1 MSSGGTGSASW
12 FGRWGMNDDM
22 GGGTDNMDATE
33 RPVIATTTRTV
44 KRRGS
49 RLSRAD
55 RTPLGLW
62 FWEIDRVLL
71 LLVSMLIATGL
82 VAVAAASPVAAQK
95 LSTATASLD
104 PLYYFYRQLM
114 WVMVGVPVML
124 AVSMLPKAQARR
136 FAIYG
141 TIAFL
146 ALLFLVPLVG
156 TTVNG
161 AQRWIGS
168 GVFRLQPSEFL
179 KPFFAVA
186 LAWILS
192 LRLHDQSLPVV
203 PLTFVLT
210 GVIGVLLMGQP
221 DLGQT
226 IIFIGTWLVLV
237 MIAGLSMR
245 IIGVLA
251 ASGLAGIVV
260 AYFTYSVA
268 HQRINSW
275 LFGEGDSF
283 QEDRAHATITAGGL
297 IGTGPGAGLAKFKLP
312 EAHTDYIFSVIG
324 EEFGIIACIAIA
336 VLFLAIIVRVLV
348 RLLDEEDSFLILAVA
363 GLIAQFG
370 GQATINMA
378 VNTQLFPSKGMT
390 LPFISYGGSSF
401 IALSIGMGLLL
412 SLTRR
417 NPYAARVSMTG
428 NWNKK

>member
-1 MSSGGTGSASW
+1 M
-12 FGRWGMNDDM
+12 
-22 GGGTDNMDATE
+22 DNMDRASE
-33 RPVIATTTRTV
+33 RPIIATTRSV
-44 KRRGS
+44 KRRGP

-71 LLVSMLIATGL
+71 LLVSMLIAIGL

-95 LSTATASLD
+95 LSTTTASLD

-114 WVMVGVPVML
+114 WVIVGVPVML
-124 AVSMLPKAQARR
+124 AISMLPKAQARR

-141 TIAFL
+141 TLTFL
-146 ALLFLVPLVG
+146 ALLFLVPLIG
-156 TTVNG
+156 ASVNG

-168 GVFRLQPSEFL
+168 GMFRLQPSEFL

-186 LAWILS
+186 LAWVLS

-203 PLTFVLT
+203 PLSFVLT
-210 GVIGVLLMGQP
+210 GVIAVLLMGQP

-226 IIFIGTWLVLV
+226 IIFAATWFVLVLV
-237 MIAGLSMR
+237 AGLSMR
-245 IIGVLA
+245 IMAGLGVAGLVGLVLA
-251 ASGLAGIVV
+251 YFFYPV
-260 AYFTYSVA
+260 AQ
-268 HQRINSW
+268 QRINIW
-275 LFGEGDSF
+275 LFAEGDSF
-283 QEDRAHATITAGGL
+283 QVDKAHATLTAGGL
-297 IGTGPGAGLAKFKLP
+297 IGTGPGAGLAKFQLP

-336 VLFLAIIVRVLV
+336 ILYLAIIVRVLV
-348 RLLDEEDSFLILAVA
+348 RLLDEEDSFLILAVC
-363 GLIAQFG
+363 GLVAQFG
-370 GQATINMA
+370 GQAVINMA

-390 LPFISYGGSSF
+390 LPFISYGGSSML
-401 IALSIGMGLLL
+401 ALSIGMGLLL

-417 NPYAARVSMTG
+417 NPYAARVSMTR

>member
-1 MSSGGTGSASW
+1 MSGG
-12 FGRWGMNDDM
+12 
-22 GGGTDNMDATE
+22 DNMDAATE
-33 RPVIATTTRTV
+33 RPVIAATRTT
-44 KRRGS
+44 KRRGP

-71 LLVSMLIATGL
+71 LLVSILVAVGL

-95 LSTATASLD
+95 LSTSTASLD

-114 WVMVGVPVML
+114 WVIVGVPVML
-124 AVSMLPKAQARR
+124 MVSMLPKPQARR

-146 ALLFLVPLVG
+146 VLLFLVPLVG
-156 TTVNG
+156 TSVNG

-179 KPFFAVA
+179 KPFFAVS
-186 LAWILS
+186 LAWVLS

-203 PLTFVLT
+203 PLALALT
-210 GVIGVLLMGQP
+210 GVIALLLMGQP

-226 IIFIGTWLVLV
+226 VIFVATWLVLV
-237 MIAGLSMR
+237 MVAGLSMR
-245 IIGVLA
+245 ILA
-251 ASGLAGIVV
+251 GLAGAGVV
-260 AYFTYSVA
+260 GLVLAYFFYPVA
-268 HQRINSW
+268 QQRINIW
-275 LFGEGDSF
+275 LFAEGDSF
-283 QEDRAHATITAGGL
+283 QVDKAHATLTAGGL
-297 IGTGPGAGLAKFKLP
+297 IGTGPGAGLAKFQLP

-324 EEFGIIACIAIA
+324 EEFGMIACAVIVTLYLAIAI
-336 VLFLAIIVRVLV
+336 RVLMK
-348 RLLDEEDSFLILAVA
+348 LLDEEDAFRLLAAA
-363 GLIAQFG
+363 GLAAQFG
-370 GQATINMA
+370 VQSLINMA
-378 VNTQLFPSKGMT
+378 VNTQIFPSKGMT

-417 NPYAARVSMTG
+417 NPYAARVSMTR

>member
-1 MSSGGTGSASW
+1 
-12 FGRWGMNDDM
+12 
-22 GGGTDNMDATE
+22 MDAAE
-33 RPVIATTTRTV
+33 RPVIAATTRTA
-44 KRRGS
+44 KRRGP

-114 WVMVGVPVML
+114 WVMIGVPVML
-124 AVSMLPKAQARR
+124 GVSMLPKAQSRR

-141 TIAFL
+141 TITFL
-146 ALLFLVPLVG
+146 ALLFLVPLIG
-156 TTVNG
+156 TSVNG

-168 GVFRLQPSEFL
+168 GMFRLQPSEFL

-203 PLTFVLT
+203 PLSFVLT
-210 GVIGVLLMGQP
+210 GIIAVLLMAQP

-226 IIFIGTWLVLV
+226 IIFVATWLVLV
-237 MIAGLSMR
+237 MVAGLSMR
-245 IIGVLA
+245 IMGALA
-251 ASGLAGIVV
+251 ASGVV
-260 AYFTYSVA
+260 GLILAYFFYPVA
-268 HQRINSW
+268 QQRINIW
-275 LFGEGDSF
+275 LFAEGDSF
-283 QEDRAHATITAGGL
+283 QVDKAHATLTAGGL
-297 IGTGPGAGLAKFKLP
+297 IGTGPGAGLAKFQLP

-336 VLFLAIIVRVLV
+336 ILFLAIIVRVLV
-348 RLLDEEDSFLILAVA
+348 RLLDEEDSFLILAVS

>member
-1 MSSGGTGSASW
+1 MSGG
-12 FGRWGMNDDM
+12 M
-22 GGGTDNMDATE
+22 DNMDATSE
-33 RPVIATTTRTV
+33 RPVIAATRTV
-44 KRRGS
+44 KRRGP

-71 LLVSMLIATGL
+71 LLVSMLVAVGL

-95 LSTATASLD
+95 LSTSTASLD

-114 WVMVGVPVML
+114 WVFVGVPVML
-124 AVSMLPKAQARR
+124 AISMLPKPQARR
-136 FAIYG
+136 FAVYG
-141 TIAFL
+141 TILFL

-156 TTVNG
+156 ASVNG
-161 AQRWIGS
+161 AQRWLGS
-168 GVFRLQPSEFL
+168 GIFRLQPSEFL
-179 KPFFAVA
+179 KPVFAVS

-192 LRLHDQSLPVV
+192 LRLHDPSLPVV
-203 PLTFVLT
+203 PLSFVLT

-226 IIFIGTWLVLV
+226 IIFLGTWLVLV
-237 MIAGLSMR
+237 TVAGLSMR
-245 IIGVLA
+245 IIGI
-251 ASGLAGIVV
+251 LAGLGFAGLVV

-268 HQRINSW
+268 TLRINTW

-283 QEDRAHATITAGGL
+283 QQDKAHATLTAGGL
-297 IGTGPGAGLAKFKLP
+297 IGAGPGAGLAKFQLP

-324 EEFGIIACIAIA
+324 EEFGIIACVAIA
-336 VLFLAIIVRVLV
+336 VLYLAIIVRVLV

-401 IALSIGMGLLL
+401 IALSVGMGLLL

-417 NPYAARVSMTG
+417 NPYAARVSMTR

>member
-1 MSSGGTGSASW
+1 MD
-12 FGRWGMNDDM
+12 DDM
-22 GGGTDNMDATE
+22 NGGADNMDATTE
-33 RPVIATTTRTV
+33 RPVIATTRTT
-44 KRRGS
+44 KRRGP

-71 LLVSMLIATGL
+71 LVSMLIAIGL

-124 AVSMLPKAQARR
+124 AVSMLPKPQARR

-141 TIAFL
+141 TITFVF
-146 ALLFLVPLVG
+146 LLFMVPLIG

-168 GVFRLQPSEFL
+168 GIFRLQPSEFL
-179 KPFFAVA
+179 KPFFAVS

-192 LRLHDQSLPVV
+192 LRLHDQNLPVV
-203 PLTFVLT
+203 PLSFVFT
-210 GVIGVLLMGQP
+210 GIIAILLMSQP

-226 IIFIGTWLVLV
+226 IIFAGTWFVLV
-237 MIAGLSMR
+237 MVAGLSMR
-245 IIGVLA
+245 IMA
-251 ASGLAGIVV
+251 GLAGTGLAGLVL
-260 AYFTYSVA
+260 AYFFYPVA
-268 HQRINSW
+268 QQRINIW
-275 LFGEGDSF
+275 LFAEGDSF
-283 QEDRAHATITAGGL
+283 QVDKAHATLTAGGL
-297 IGTGPGAGLAKFKLP
+297 IGTGPGAGLAKFQLP

-336 VLFLAIIVRVLV
+336 VLYLAIIVRVLV

-417 NPYAARVSMTG
+417 NPYAARVSMTR
-428 NWNKK
+428 NWNRK

>member
-1 MSSGGTGSASW
+1 MIGG
-12 FGRWGMNDDM
+12 MDH
-22 GGGTDNMDATE
+22 MDATE
-33 RPVIATTTRTV
+33 RPVVAAPRIV
-44 KRRGS
+44 KRRGP

-71 LLVSMLIATGL
+71 LLVSMLVAVGL

-95 LSTATASLD
+95 LSTTTASLD

-114 WVMVGVPVML
+114 WVIVGVPVML
-124 AVSMLPKAQARR
+124 AVSMLPKPQARR

-141 TIAFL
+141 TILFL
-146 ALLFLVPLVG
+146 ILLFLVPLLG
-156 TTVNG
+156 ASVNG
-161 AQRWIGS
+161 AQRWLGS
-168 GVFRLQPSEFL
+168 GAFRLQPSEFL
-179 KPFFAVA
+179 KPFFAVS

-203 PLTFVLT
+203 PLSLVLT
-210 GVIGVLLMGQP
+210 GIIAVLLMGQP

-226 IIFIGTWLVLV
+226 IIFAATWFVLVLV
-237 MIAGLSMR
+237 AGLSMR
-245 IIGVLA
+245 ILTGLMGA
-251 ASGLAGIVV
+251 GLAGLVL
-260 AYFTYSVA
+260 AYFFYPVA
-268 HQRINSW
+268 QQRINIW
-275 LFGEGDSF
+275 LFAEGDSF
-283 QEDRAHATITAGGL
+283 QVDKAHATLTAGGL
-297 IGTGPGAGLAKFKLP
+297 VGTGPGAGLAKFQLP

-336 VLFLAIIVRVLV
+336 ILYLAIIVRVLV

-370 GQATINMA
+370 GQAIINMA

-401 IALSIGMGLLL
+401 LALSVGMGLLL

-417 NPYAARVSMTG
+417 NPYAARVSMTR

>member
-1 MSSGGTGSASW
+1 MSGG
-12 FGRWGMNDDM
+12 M
-22 GGGTDNMDATE
+22 DNMDATTE
-33 RPVIATTTRTV
+33 RPVIATTRTV
-44 KRRGS
+44 KRRGP

-71 LLVSMLIATGL
+71 LLVSMLVAIGL

-95 LSTATASLD
+95 LSTSTASLD

-114 WVMVGVPVML
+114 WVIVGVPVML
-124 AVSMLPKAQARR
+124 GVSMLPKAQARR

-141 TIAFL
+141 TITFL
-146 ALLFLVPLVG
+146 VLLFLVPLFG

-168 GVFRLQPSEFL
+168 GIFRLQPSEFL
-179 KPFFAVA
+179 KPFFAVS

-203 PLTFVLT
+203 PLSFVLT
-210 GVIGVLLMGQP
+210 GVIAMLLMGQP

-226 IIFIGTWLVLV
+226 VIFAATWLVLV
-237 MIAGLSMR
+237 LVAGLSMR
-245 IIGVLA
+245 IMGMLAATGVVGIVLA
-251 ASGLAGIVV
+251 YFFYPV
-260 AYFTYSVA
+260 AQ
-268 HQRINSW
+268 QRINIW
-275 LFGEGDSF
+275 LFAEGDSF
-283 QEDRAHATITAGGL
+283 QVDKAHATLTAGGL
-297 IGTGPGAGLAKFKLP
+297 IGTGPGAGLAKFQLP

-324 EEFGIIACIAIA
+324 EEFGMIACIAIA
-336 VLFLAIIVRVLV
+336 ILYLAIIVRVLV

-363 GLIAQFG
+363 ALIAQFG
-370 GQATINMA
+370 GQAVINMA
-378 VNTQLFPSKGMT
+378 VNTQIFPSKGMT

-417 NPYAARVSMTG
+417 NPYAARVSMTR

>member
-1 MSSGGTGSASW
+1 MS
-12 FGRWGMNDDM
+12 R
-22 GGGTDNMDATE
+22 GTDNLDATSE
-33 RPVIATTTRTV
+33 RPVIAAPRST
-44 KRRGS
+44 KRRGP

-71 LLVSMLIATGL
+71 LLVSILVAVGL

-95 LSTATASLD
+95 LSTSTANLD

-114 WVMVGVPVML
+114 WVIVGVPVML

-141 TIAFL
+141 TALFL
-146 ALLFLVPLVG
+146 FLLFLVPLVG

-161 AQRWIGS
+161 AQRWLGS

-179 KPFFAVA
+179 KPFFAVS
-186 LAWILS
+186 LAWVLS

-203 PLTFVLT
+203 PLSFALT
-210 GVIGVLLMGQP
+210 GIIAVLLMGQP

-226 IIFIGTWLVLV
+226 IIFAATWFVLVLV
-237 MIAGLSMR
+237 AGLSMR
-245 IIGVLA
+245 ILGGLLGAGFAGLVLA
-251 ASGLAGIVV
+251 
-260 AYFTYSVA
+260 YFFYPVA
-268 HQRINSW
+268 HQRINIW
-275 LFGEGDSF
+275 LFDKGDSF
-283 QEDRAHATITAGGL
+283 QVDKAHATLTAGGL
-297 IGTGPGAGLAKFKLP
+297 IGTGPGAGLAKFQLP

-324 EEFGIIACIAIA
+324 EEFGIIACVAI
-336 VLFLAIIVRVLV
+336 VILYLAIIVRVLV

-417 NPYAARVSMTG
+417 NPYAARVSMTR

>member
-1 MSSGGTGSASW
+1 MERAS
-12 FGRWGMNDDM
+12 
-22 GGGTDNMDATE
+22 E
-33 RPVIATTTRTV
+33 RPVIAATRSA
-44 KRRGS
+44 KRRGP

-71 LLVSMLIATGL
+71 LLVSMLIAIGL

-95 LSTATASLD
+95 LSTSTASLD

-114 WVMVGVPVML
+114 WVIVGVPVML
-124 AVSMLPKAQARR
+124 SISMLPKVQARR

-141 TIAFL
+141 TLTCL
-146 ALLFLVPLVG
+146 ALLFLVPLIG
-156 TTVNG
+156 TSVNG

-168 GVFRLQPSEFL
+168 GAFRLQPSEFL
-179 KPFFAVA
+179 KPFFAVS
-186 LAWILS
+186 LAWVLS

-203 PLTFVLT
+203 PLSFVLT
-210 GVIGVLLMGQP
+210 GVIAVLLMGQP

-226 IIFIGTWLVLV
+226 VIFGATWFVLVLV
-237 MIAGLSMR
+237 AGLSMR
-245 IIGVLA
+245 IMAGLGVA
-251 ASGLAGIVV
+251 GLAGIVL
-260 AYFTYSVA
+260 AYFFYPVA
-268 HQRINSW
+268 QQRINIW
-275 LFGEGDSF
+275 LFAEGDSF
-283 QEDRAHATITAGGL
+283 QVEKAHATLTSGGL
-297 IGTGPGAGLAKFKLP
+297 IGTGPGAGLAKFQLP

-324 EEFGIIACIAIA
+324 EEFGIIACVAIAI
-336 VLFLAIIVRVLV
+336 LYLAIIVRVLV
-348 RLLDEEDSFLILAVA
+348 RLLDEEDSFLILAVTA
-363 GLIAQFG
+363 LIAQFG
-370 GQATINMA
+370 GQAIINMA

-417 NPYAARVSMTG
+417 NPYAARVSMTR

>member
-1 MSSGGTGSASW
+1 MSG
-12 FGRWGMNDDM
+12 NL
-22 GGGTDNMDATE
+22 DNLDATPE
-33 RPVIATTTRTV
+33 KPVIAAQRST
-44 KRRGS
+44 KRRGP

-71 LLVSMLIATGL
+71 LLVSILVAVGL

-95 LSTATASLD
+95 LSTSTASLD

-114 WVMVGVPVML
+114 WVMLGVPVML
-124 AVSMLPKAQARR
+124 VVSMLPKPQARR

-141 TIAFL
+141 TLFFL
-146 ALLFLVPLVG
+146 FLLFLVPLFG
-156 TTVNG
+156 ATVNG
-161 AQRWIGS
+161 AQRWLGS
-168 GVFRLQPSEFL
+168 GVLRLQPSEFL
-179 KPFFAVA
+179 KPFFAVS

-203 PLTFVLT
+203 PLSLAFT
-210 GVIGVLLMGQP
+210 GVIAALLMGQP

-226 IIFIGTWLVLV
+226 IIFAATWFVLVLV
-237 MIAGLSMR
+237 AGLSMR
-245 IIGVLA
+245 ILAGLVGAGFAGLVLA
-251 ASGLAGIVV
+251 YFFYPV
-260 AYFTYSVA
+260 AQ
-268 HQRINSW
+268 QRINIW
-275 LFGEGDSF
+275 LFAQGDSF
-283 QEDRAHATITAGGL
+283 QVDKAHATLTAGGL
-297 IGTGPGAGLAKFKLP
+297 VGTGPGAGLAKFQLP

-324 EEFGIIACIAIA
+324 EEFGMIACLAIVA
-336 VLFLAIIVRVLV
+336 IYLAIIVRVLV

-417 NPYAARVSMTG
+417 NPYAARVSMTR

>member
-1 MSSGGTGSASW
+1 MAGGS
-12 FGRWGMNDDM
+12 
-22 GGGTDNMDATE
+22 DNLDATE
-33 RPVIATTTRTV
+33 RPLIAAARNA
-44 KRRGS
+44 KRRGP

-71 LLVSMLIATGL
+71 MLVMMLVAVGL

-104 PLYYFYRQLM
+104 PLYFFYRQIM
-114 WVMVGVPVML
+114 WVIVGVPAML
-124 AVSMLPKAQARR
+124 AVSMLPKPQARR

-141 TIAFL
+141 TLFFL
-146 ALLFLVPLVG
+146 FLLFLVPLIG
-156 TTVNG
+156 TAVNG

-179 KPFFAVA
+179 KPLFAVS

-192 LRLHDQSLPVV
+192 LRLQDQSLPVV
-203 PLTFVLT
+203 PLSFVLT
-210 GVIGVLLMGQP
+210 GVIAALLMAQP

-226 IIFIGTWLVLV
+226 IIFAATWFVLVLV
-237 MIAGLSMR
+237 AGLSMR
-245 IIGVLA
+245 VLW
-251 ASGLAGIVV
+251 GLVGAGFAGLVA
-260 AYFTYSVA
+260 AYFFYPVA
-268 HQRINSW
+268 QQRINIW
-275 LFGEGDSF
+275 LFAEGDSF
-283 QEDRAHATITAGGL
+283 QVDKAHATLTAGGL
-297 IGTGPGAGLAKFKLP
+297 IGTGPGAGLAKFQLP

-324 EEFGIIACIAIA
+324 EEFGMIACIAIA
-336 VLFLAIIVRVLV
+336 LLYLAIIVRVLI

-417 NPYAARVSMTG
+417 NPYAARVSMTR